1 VCALVL
7 CLSDISGAT
16 GVRIGSIIQNL
27 VGMGVGVGIAF
38 FASWKLSLLTLC
50 FIPLVAA
57 AGSVQM
63 LQLGGTNKELAN
75 LYEASGKITAESI
88 ENIRTVASLG
98 LEKHFQSLFEKSLVP
113 PYRTT
118 IKQAHFIGLSM
129 GLGEAVIFFTY
140 AAVFYYGSY
149 LMKNDDLSFN
159 DVMKVFS
166 AIIFA
171 AMTIGQSMSMLPD
184 YGKACQS
191 AANLFALIYSTP
203 AIDAYSNKGQKDFE
217 VNGELEFQNVKFNYP
232 SRPTQKVLQGLSFK
246 VNKGQTIALVGQSGC
261 GKSTTVQLTQRFYE
275 IAGGMI
281 MLDGHDINN
290 VNVAYL
296 RQQMGLVSQEPV
308 LFDKTIA
315 DNIKYGD
322 LTREVSLEE
331 VKAAAV
337 SANISTFVESMPDGY
352 ETMVGEKGSKLSG
365 GQKQRVAIARALIR
379 NPKLLLLDE
388 ATSALDT
395 ESEKVVQDALDRA
408 RQGRTCIVIAH
419 RLSTIHNADLICV
432 VQEGFIVEKGTHT
445 QLMAAKGIYYN
456 LNQNTD
462 TRDTDC

>member
-1 VCALVL
+1 
-7 CLSDISGAT
+7 
-16 GVRIGSIIQNL
+16 
-27 VGMGVGVGIAF
+27 M
-38 FASWKLSLLTLC
+38 
-50 FIPLVAA
+50 
-57 AGSVQM
+57 
-63 LQLGGTNKELAN
+63 QLGGTSKELAK
-75 LYEASGKITAESI
+75 LFEASGKTAAEGI

-191 AANLFALIYSTP
+191 SANLFALIYSTP
-203 AIDAYSNKGQKDFE
+203 AIDAYSKKGQKDFE

-456 LNQNTD
+456 LNLNTGKH
-462 TRDTDC
+462 

>member
-1 VCALVL
+1 
-7 CLSDISGAT
+7 
-16 GVRIGSIIQNL
+16 
-27 VGMGVGVGIAF
+27 
-38 FASWKLSLLTLC
+38 
-50 FIPLVAA
+50 
-57 AGSVQM
+57 
-63 LQLGGTNKELAN
+63 
-75 LYEASGKITAESI
+75 
-88 ENIRTVASLG
+88 
-98 LEKHFQSLFEKSLVP
+98 
-113 PYRTT
+113 
-118 IKQAHFIGLSM
+118 
-129 GLGEAVIFFTY
+129 
-140 AAVFYYGSY
+140 
-149 LMKNDDLSFN
+149 
-159 DVMKVFS
+159 
-166 AIIFA
+166 
-171 AMTIGQSMSMLPD
+171 
-184 YGKACQS
+184 
-191 AANLFALIYSTP
+191 
-203 AIDAYSNKGQKDFE
+203 
-217 VNGELEFQNVKFNYP
+217 
-232 SRPTQKVLQGLSFK
+232 
-246 VNKGQTIALVGQSGC
+246 
-261 GKSTTVQLTQRFYE
+261 
-275 IAGGMI
+275 

-322 LTREVSLEE
+322 LTREVSLDE

-456 LNQNTD
+456 LNLNTGKH
-462 TRDTDC
+462 